1 MLNFASTGFIMAVET
16 SIDPNQTVSENPL
29 PSLPPSLSYLTSKA
43 KAVCQPVSLPV
54 GTQFFTNQTA
64 LKYTLT
70 GVWEESKNGSGR
82 IISPSLTYFQNV
94 LDDCSVTSIQID
106 VESQDRAVNQLAL
119 TEWGA
124 KVRTY
129 ATCRIA
135 ASRGAVFFNLTQIYD
150 YVPDTTNLNQF
161 VLGESLMST
170 YWAQTTFMLQNET
183 RYSQDKQKY
192 PIRKGN
198 LLFVPQPQGV
208 DITNTGFFRFS
219 SQFIEATSPGR
230 YEFPHVKGETETLED
245 LIRQKAYPNIWR
257 PADNL
262 AKSVYSTILADL
274 GQMSKRPN
282 VLTDA
287 PTLQQFSSNLSEI
300 QKPMANARPGPAT
313 QSYDELKHIT
323 GPLAINPSVI
333 SAQYVCQVPRL
344 RSTGSLVVALLVA
357 DLVFL
362 KAAWS
367 LYTLTAGWWLGRQAR
382 TSAWCRGCL
391 EMGVGGG
398 GLGGTPVSV
407 APEKPYVM
415 LQQRDLNV

>member
-43 KAVCQPVSLPV
+43 NAVCQPVSLPV

-150 YVPDTTNLNQF
+150 YVPDTTNLNQVKSF
-161 VLGESLMST
+161 LGSGFLSRDQ
-170 YWAQTTFMLQNET
+170 QT
-183 RYSQDKQKY
+183 RA
-192 PIRKGN
+192 R
-198 LLFVPQPQGV
+198 
-208 DITNTGFFRFS
+208 FFRFS

-300 QKPMANARPGPAT
+300 QKTIANARPGPAT

-362 KAAWS
+362 KAAWC

-391 EMGVGGG
+391 EMGAGGG
-398 GLGGTPVSV
+398 GLGV
-407 APEKPYVM
+407 
-415 LQQRDLNV
+415 LRCW